1 MKCTN
6 CGNTNISQTANFCI
20 ICGKKLKKGCKC
32 WVKNRTTMIAEKIV
46 ALDMDF
52 FYKNQ
57 SPSDDF
63 ASSQP
68 KSIANWR
75 IASAVNLPHVRSAF

>member
-1 MKCTN
+1 
-6 CGNTNISQTANFCI
+6 
-20 ICGKKLKKGCKC
+20 
-32 WVKNRTTMIAEKIV
+32 MIAEKIV

-52 FYKNQ
+52 FYKTE

>member
-1 MKCTN
+1 
-6 CGNTNISQTANFCI
+6 
-20 ICGKKLKKGCKC
+20 
-32 WVKNRTTMIAEKIV
+32 MIAEKIV

>member
-1 MKCTN
+1 M
-6 CGNTNISQTANFCI
+6 F
-20 ICGKKLKKGCKC
+20 
-32 WVKNRTTMIAEKIV
+32 VEKIV
-46 ALDMDF
+46 VLDMDF

-75 IASAVNLPHVRSAF
+75 IASAVNLPHFTRAF